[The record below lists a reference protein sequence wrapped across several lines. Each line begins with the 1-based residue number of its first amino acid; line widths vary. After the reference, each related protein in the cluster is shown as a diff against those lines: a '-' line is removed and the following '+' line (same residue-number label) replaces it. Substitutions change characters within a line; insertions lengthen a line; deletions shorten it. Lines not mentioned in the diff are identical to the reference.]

1 MISYIER
8 IMKGSRNMKRTEILK
23 EIIENH
29 SLQDYEIEELN
40 NIISSSIGININDEV
55 YIVIDSEQEQ
65 PIIAIVV
72 KIILTTVD
80 YKEMHLIHATD
91 IENVSKF
98 FSREDI
104 GRILFTNLT
113 DAEEKL
119 KEIKV

>member
-1 MISYIER
+1 
-8 IMKGSRNMKRTEILK
+8 MKRTEILK